1 MLELRNVETFYG
13 NIMALKGISLSV
25 SEGEIITLIGAN
37 GAGKSTTLMTI
48 CGLIPARRGDILFM
62 GRSIRRMEPHEIVA
76 LGISQVPE
84 GRRIFPLLTVTE
96 NLDMGAF
103 LRKDKADIARD
114 MEYIFSL
121 FPILKERRH
130 QQGGTLS
137 GGEQQMLAISRALMA
152 RPRLL
157 LLDEPSLGLA
167 PIIVQQ
173 IFQMIGKI
181 NEESRTTILLVEQ
194 NANMAL
200 KIAHRGYVME
210 NGRITL
216 EGAAAN
222 LLDNE
227 DVKRAISG
235 CRVRNALGRQRLT
248 DGFYY
253 VGLVFHFILRAND
266 AVSGRATA
274 RPLHRLVG

>member
-1 MLELRNVETFYG
+1 MPLLELRNVETFYG
-13 NIMALKGISLSV
+13 NIMALKGINLLV
-25 SEGEIITLIGAN
+25 NEGEIITLIGAN

-48 CGLIPARRGDILFM
+48 CGIVPPRRGEILFL
-62 GRSIRRMEPHEIVA
+62 GKPIHRVDPHEIVA

-96 NLDMGAF
+96 NLAMGAY
-103 LRKDKADIARD
+103 LRNDGGEIAGD

-167 PIIVQQ
+167 PLVFQLIFRIIP
-173 IFQMIGKI
+173 KI
-181 NEESRTTILLVEQ
+181 NRENGTTILLVEQ

-200 KIAHRGYVME
+200 KIAHRGYVLE

-216 EGAAAN
+216 EGAAES
-222 LLDNE
+222 LLNNE
-227 DVKRAISG
+227 EVKRAY
-235 CRVRNALGRQRLT
+235 LGL
-248 DGFYY
+248 
-253 VGLVFHFILRAND
+253 
-266 AVSGRATA
+266 
-274 RPLHRLVG
+274 

>member
-13 NIMALKGISLSV
+13 NIVALKGISLSV

-62 GRSIRRMEPHEIVA
+62 GRPIGRMEPHEIVA

-167 PIIVQQ
+167 PILVQQ

-216 EGAAAN
+216 EGAAAS

-227 DVKRAISG
+227 DVKRAY
-235 CRVRNALGRQRLT
+235 LGL
-248 DGFYY
+248 
-253 VGLVFHFILRAND
+253 
-266 AVSGRATA
+266 
-274 RPLHRLVG
+274 